1 MNQPLI
7 RVQVITAADLGV
19 QFKALDEEYTQR
31 TLRALDAAGL
41 IVQNAARR
49 SIVDGPKSG
58 RLYKRGSVVH
68 RASAPGQP
76 PANDTGRLLGTIV
89 YRVLGLQLAVE
100 ITAGTIY
107 AKFLEFGTRKM
118 EPRPFMN
125 PALTN
130 NLDKVRAVMR
140 AVLSTPVRRINA
152 RRR

>member
-1 MNQPLI
+1 MTAQPLI

-19 QFKALDEEYTQR
+19 QFERLDDEYDR
-31 TLRALDAAGL
+31 RIISALDAAGL

-58 RLYKRGSVVH
+58 RLYKRGNVVH

-76 PANDTGRLLGTIV
+76 PANHLGRLLSTIV
-89 YRVLGLQLAVE
+89 YRVLHLDRAVE
-100 ITAGTIY
+100 ITAGTEY
-107 AKFLEFGTRKM
+107 AKHLEFGTLKM

-130 NLDKVRAVMR
+130 NLDKVRAAMR
-140 AVLSTPVRRINA
+140 AILSTPTRPTNA
-152 RRR
+152 R